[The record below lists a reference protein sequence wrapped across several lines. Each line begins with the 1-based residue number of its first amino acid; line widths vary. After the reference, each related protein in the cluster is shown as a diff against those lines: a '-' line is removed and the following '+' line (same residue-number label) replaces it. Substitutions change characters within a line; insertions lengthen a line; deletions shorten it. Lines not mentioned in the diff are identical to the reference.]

1 MNTAMKKILVIL
13 VALAG
18 ISIAAYAQ
26 QNTDVAVS
34 DLKIIKNGEEMNIDM
49 NIDLSKLDVKGQRSV
64 HFLPV
69 IKNGKDS
76 LQLSPIGIYSRG
88 RYINY
93 LRRGESVFQDL
104 GETVYRS
111 KEAPKTFNYSATVPY
126 KSWMDG
132 SEVHMTKVTCGCC
145 QDILGEESEE
155 LGGFNIPVF
164 DPHFIYLTPEAD
176 LVKKRELSGT
186 AYIDFIVSRTNI
198 NPKYRN
204 NASEL
209 NKIIASI
216 DSVKNDDDIKV
227 KHISLKGFASPESP
241 YSNNER
247 LAKGRTN
254 ALKEYVQGLYD
265 FDDSMFITDYEPE
278 NWEDLRTFIETIP
291 YIANKEAILALIDS
305 DMEPDRKEW
314 KIKHDYPVQYD
325 YLYAVCYPGLRKTE
339 YVIEYNIDVYTDVDE
354 IVRIFRTSPNKLSLN
369 ELYIASTAFEPGSEE
384 FISVFE
390 AAVRM
395 YPEDEIANLNAANVA
410 MADNRLKDAAK
421 YLDKAGTSVEAEYAR
436 GLYLMKTGEYDKAE
450 KIFTE
455 VSRKGIAEAE
465 EMLQQC
471 VELKTYYAEN
481 K

>member
-13 VALAG
+13 AALAG
-18 ISIAAYAQ
+18 ISFAAQAQ
-26 QNTDVAVS
+26 QTADVAVS
-34 DLKIIKNGEEMNIDM
+34 DLKIIKNGEDMNIDM
-49 NIDLSKLDVKGQRSV
+49 TIDLSDLDVKGQRSV

-69 IKNGKDS
+69 IRNGEDS

-104 GETVYRS
+104 GETVYKS
-111 KEAPKTFNYSATVPY
+111 KEAPKAFNYSATVPY

-132 SEVHMTKVTCGCC
+132 SDVYMTKVTCGCC
-145 QDILGEESEE
+145 QDKLGEESSE

-164 DPHFIYLTPEAD
+164 NPHFIYLTPEAD
-176 LVKKRELSGT
+176 LVKRRELSGT

-204 NASEL
+204 NAIEL
-209 NKIIASI
+209 SKIIASI
-216 DSVKNDDDIKV
+216 DSVKNDDDVKV

-254 ALKEYVQGLYD
+254 ALKEYVKGLYD
-265 FDDSMFITDYEPE
+265 FDDSMFITEYEPE
-278 NWEDLRTFIETIP
+278 NWEDLRTFIENTS
-291 YIANKEAILALIDS
+291 YLANKEAILALIDS
-305 DMEPDRKEW
+305 DMEPDLKEW
-314 KIKHDYPVQYD
+314 KIKNEYPVQYD
-325 YLYAVCYPGLRKTE
+325 YLYALCYPGLRKTE

-354 IVRIFRTSPNKLSLN
+354 IVKIFHTSPNKLSLN

-384 FISVFE
+384 FIRVFE
-390 AAVRM
+390 VAVQM
-395 YPEDEIANLNAANVA
+395 YPKDEVANLNAANVA
-410 MADNRLKDAAK
+410 MADNRLKDAAR
-421 YLDKAGTSVEAEYAR
+421 YLDKAGDSIEAEYAR
-436 GLYLMKTGEYDKAE
+436 GIYLVKIGEYDKAE
-450 KIFTE
+450 EIFAE
-455 VSRKGIAEAE
+455 VSMKGIPEAKA
-465 EMLQQC
+465 MLQQC
-471 VELKTYYAEN
+471 VELKSYYAEN